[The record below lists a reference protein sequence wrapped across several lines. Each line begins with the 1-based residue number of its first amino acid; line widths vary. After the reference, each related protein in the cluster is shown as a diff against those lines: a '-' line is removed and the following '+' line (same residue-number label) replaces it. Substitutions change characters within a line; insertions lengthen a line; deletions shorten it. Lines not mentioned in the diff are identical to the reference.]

1 MNQKIPPYPS
11 MAWLLTL
18 AFFMASSA
26 WGCDSLPADF
36 RPPHPLA
43 PSLPQLSDAAEDDLD
58 ALIDRFMLFDIGKL
72 PGPAGLKAQKDFE
85 ALGPEAIPALLR
97 GLSRS
102 ARLDHD
108 CPVTVIAKK
117 LRLTLLASTDRKLL
131 EFARDESESV
141 DLRKH
146 RGVVTALRVA
156 ITAHLAK
163 LDRAGTPQPPPYRD
177 PRLAKLSPD
186 EIRRGLA
193 ANPSDAD
200 LAHTLLG
207 ELASRDDQ
215 AAFEVLVI
223 GAGSTYPNTRQVGR
237 KHLLDWVSK
246 RPRPEI
252 NRLLSHEQSEARRAA
267 GLALLAGGKAA
278 GEPAI
283 ALLKD
288 PVPAVREAI
297 HAELVRMARK
307 DLAAPG
313 DTPESQARAADA
325 WKAWWMGR

>member
-1 MNQKIPPYPS
+1 MNTNHAPQHFLF
-11 MAWLLTL
+11 MLLTP
-18 AFFMASSA
+18 AVFMAGPVLA
-26 WGCDSLPADF
+26 WDSLPADF
-36 RPPHPLA
+36 RSPHPLA
-43 PSLPQLSDAAEDDLD
+43 PSLPQLSDAEEDELD

-72 PGPAGLKAQKDFE
+72 PGPAGLKAQKEFD
-85 ALGPEAIPALLR
+85 ALGPEAVPALLR
-97 GLSRS
+97 GFARS

-117 LRLTLLASTDRKLL
+117 LRLALLATTDRKLL

-156 ITAHLAK
+156 ITTHLAR

-177 PRLAKLSPD
+177 PRLAKLSAE
-186 EIRRGLA
+186 EIRRRLA
-193 ANPSDAD
+193 ANPSDPD
-200 LAHTLLG
+200 LAHALLG

-215 AAFEVLVI
+215 AAFEVLLI
-223 GAGSTYPNTRQVGR
+223 GAGSTYPNTRRVGR
-237 KHLLDWVSK
+237 KHLFDWVSK

-278 GEPAI
+278 GEPAL

-307 DLAAPG
+307 DLGAPG

-325 WKAWWMGR
+325 WKAWWMAR